1 MMITVSLTVATF
13 TLLIML
19 VRRRSVKG
27 ERFQQTISDELLR
40 KAKLTELERLRT
52 EGRISEEAYR
62 RIKEE
67 LES

>member
-1 MMITVSLTVATF
+1 
-13 TLLIML
+13 ML